1 MTQKAKYLSVG
12 LLLAVCCLLG
22 QASALKLD
30 SGMTRRMLETPTTA
44 TAGAAGSQSA
54 SASAIATNI
63 AGQGQATTA
72 AQATGAGA
80 TTFGASQAQGQIDTC
95 FSGPNENLSVCRTL
109 APNVRA
115 SECTD
120 VPPDDRYTCTQQA
133 KDFGK
138 CDSDFIFV
146 GSYCLSS
153 CGRCGDG
160 CNDDDAPSDGTA
172 CDAKEGKKASTVALG
187 IAASGTLLLLIR
199 RAKHN
204 VPDVEIVS
212 LEDFQQLHAGGLI
225 RDFGAW
231 IITPTAT
238 VVKVTGHGDRIATL
252 PRGICNL
259 IRLKELNVSDNALT
273 ELPNGISRLTA
284 LTNLDVS
291 DNKLTTLP
299 GGIGNLKALV
309 ALNAMGNEL
318 KSLPDELGGLA
329 SLRRL
334 GLKGN
339 ELKTLPASIG
349 NLKLLK
355 ELFLT
360 DNLLESIPEEIGGCE
375 ALVKLQASHNRLCS
389 LPASLGSLP
398 HLELLRVACCEI
410 VEIPQA
416 VTASSSL
423 AWLSLA
429 TNPTCKP
436 SPRPSRWGGTI
447 KMKDVAI
454 GMKLGDGASGEV
466 FSATWRNR
474 QVALKLFR
482 GDRSPDGHSD
492 DEIGIACA
500 LSDKHLIKVLARIAD
515 PLGLVME
522 YVDGTPMAEKPNSE
536 SLLRCRWEQGVSFSL
551 EFVLNVATGLA
562 SALEAMH
569 SKGVIHGDVYAHNL
583 LADTQGN
590 VVLCDYGAAFYCP
603 RAAAAAYEGHEC
615 RAYGLL
621 VRDLLTQMEI
631 GFDGMEAALDV
642 QKQLLLLVQQ
652 CTTGPPAERPRMAVL
667 SRKLSSLKKQAAS
680 TGATPRSDM
689 TRYSARSTNG
699 NV

>member
-1 MTQKAKYLSVG
+1 MPFPSVKLEDLSISLPTLQFLKDLKLPNLPSVDSLKNINYPSLSSMDMTYLKDLKNIKLP
-12 LLLAVCCLLG
+12 LLSLPELR
-22 QASALKLD
+22 SAL
-30 SGMTRRMLETPTTA
+30 STE
-44 TAGAAGSQSA
+44 
-54 SASAIATNI
+54 
-63 AGQGQATTA
+63 
-72 AQATGAGA
+72 
-80 TTFGASQAQGQIDTC
+80 
-95 FSGPNENLSVCRTL
+95 
-109 APNVRA
+109 
-115 SECTD
+115 
-120 VPPDDRYTCTQQA
+120 
-133 KDFGK
+133 
-138 CDSDFIFV
+138 
-146 GSYCLSS
+146 
-153 CGRCGDG
+153 
-160 CNDDDAPSDGTA
+160 
-172 CDAKEGKKASTVALG
+172 EGKKAATVALG
-187 IAASGTLLLLIR
+187 VAASGTFLLLIR
-199 RAKHN
+199 RAEHN
-204 VPDVEIVS
+204 LPDVEIVS
-212 LEDFQQLHAGGLI
+212 LEDFQQLHAGGLL

-238 VVKVTGHGDRIATL
+238 AVKVTGHGDRIPTF

-259 IRLKELNVSDNALT
+259 IRLKELNVSGNALT
-273 ELPNGISRLTA
+273 ELPSGVSRLTA

-291 DNKLTTLP
+291 LNRLTTLP
-299 GGIGNLKALV
+299 DGIGNLKALV
-309 ALNAMGNEL
+309 ALNAMGNKLE
-318 KSLPDELGGLA
+318 SLPDGLGGLA

-375 ALVKLQASHNRLCS
+375 ALVKLQASHNSLRS

-436 SPRPSRWGGTI
+436 SPRPSRWSGTV
-447 KMKDVAI
+447 KLKDVAI

-466 FSATWRNR
+466 FSATWKNR

-500 LSDKHLIKVLARIAD
+500 LSDKHLIKVLARIAE
-515 PLGLVME
+515 PLGIIME
-522 YVDGTPMAEKPNSE
+522 YVDGKPMAEKPNSE

-551 EFVLNVATGLA
+551 EFVLNVASGLA

-569 SKGVIHGDVYAHNL
+569 SKGVIHGDVYAHNV
-583 LADTQGN
+583 LADAEGK

-603 RAAAAAYEGHEC
+603 RAAALAYEGHEC
-615 RAYGLL
+615 RAFGLL
-621 VRDLLTQMEI
+621 LRDLLTRMDI
-631 GFDGMEAALDV
+631 GFEGMEAALDV
-642 QKQLLLLVQQ
+642 QKQLLLMVQQ
-652 CTTGPPAERPRMAVL
+652 CTTGLPAERPRMSII
-667 SRKLSSLKKQAAS
+667 SRRLTSLKKQAAS
-680 TGATPRSDM
+680 RGATPRSD
-689 TRYSARSTNG
+689 RSRISGRSING
-699 NV
+699 SV